1 MKNRFEVGEAFET
14 TIVAI
19 TDSTIF
25 IDLSA
30 KSEGVV
36 DRAELADENG
46 EVSVKEGDKIRVFF
60 TGEVRG
66 EMRFTTKLATG
77 KADNSM
83 LENAYKGGIPVEG
96 HVEAEIKGGYQIKL
110 GGARAFCPYSQMGFK
125 KREEPSAYVG
135 RTMTF
140 IITEYK
146 NDGKDILVSNRKIGE
161 SEYAESLGKLANQI
175 KEGAIVEA
183 TVESIEKFGA
193 FVSIQGFRAL
203 LPISEMSLDRVTDAG
218 DIVEVGQELKV
229 QVLKTD
235 WKNERV
241 SVSLKALMDDPWD
254 QAAEKF
260 PAGTKV
266 DGKVS
271 KIMDFGLFV
280 NLDKGIDGLVHI
292 SELEGISANTNL
304 RKVYKIGQEMSVVVD
319 KVDFAQKR
327 ISLRPASSVEQDQT
341 AASYMSNQS
350 SDDGDTY
357 NPFAAFFKK

>member
-1 MKNRFEVGEAFET
+1 MKNRFEIGDAFET
-14 TIVAI
+14 TVAAV

-25 IDLSA
+25 VDLSA

-46 EVSVKEGDKIRVFF
+46 NVNVKEGDKIKVFF

-66 EMRFTTKLATG
+66 EMRFTTKIAGG
-77 KADNSM
+77 KTDNTM
-83 LENAYKGGIPVEG
+83 IENAYKGGIPVEG
-96 HVEAEIKGGYQIKL
+96 HVEAEIKGGYEIKI

-125 KREEPSAYVG
+125 KRDEPAAYIG
-135 RTMTF
+135 RNLTF

-161 SEYAESLGKLANQI
+161 SEYADNLGKLSQQI

-193 FVSIQGFRAL
+193 FVTIQGFRAL

-218 DIVEVGQELKV
+218 DIVEPGQEIKV
-229 QVLKTD
+229 QVIKTD

-241 SVSLKALMDDPWD
+241 SVSLKALMDDPW
-254 QAAEKF
+254 EKVADKF
-260 PAGTKV
+260 AVGTKV
-266 DGKVS
+266 DGKIS

-280 NLDKGIDGLVHI
+280 NLDKGVDGLVHI
-292 SELEGISANTNL
+292 SELEGLSANSNL
-304 RKVYKIGQEMSVVVD
+304 RKIYNIGQEMSVVVEKID
-319 KVDFAQKR
+319 IAQKR
-327 ISLRPASSVEQDQT
+327 ISLVPATSKEQDDT
-341 AASYMSNQS
+341 AAKYLS
-350 SDDGDTY
+350 SQDDDGDTY
-357 NPFAAFFKK
+357 NPFAALLKK